1 MADVRVKRRRAVDPD
16 VEWRRERDLNPRGG
30 STPPTRLAGEHFRPL
45 SHPSSDGPVYA
56 TRGTGPQGSGDR
68 GGDGAAEDVG
78 QNLVTVVAR
87 VDPVGEVVGPD
98 DTAPFHQHQ
107 VRVAGR

>member
-1 MADVRVKRRRAVDPD
+1 MEDARVKGSSRQAV

-56 TRGTGPQGSGDR
+56 TGGRDRQGSGGR
-68 GGDGAAEDVG
+68 GGDGSAEGVG
-78 QNLVTVVAR
+78 QHLVAGVAR
-87 VDPVGEVVGPD
+87 VDPVGKVVGSD
-98 DTAPFHQHQ
+98 QSATFDERE
-107 VRVAGR
+107 VRV